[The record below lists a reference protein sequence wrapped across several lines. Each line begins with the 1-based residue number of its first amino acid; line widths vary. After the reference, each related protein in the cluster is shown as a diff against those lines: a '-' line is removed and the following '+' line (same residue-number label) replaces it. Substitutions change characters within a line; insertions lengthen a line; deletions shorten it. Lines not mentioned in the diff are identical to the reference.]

1 MSSNPIIP
9 KAKDISQN
17 EYTNSKLPEAL
28 PDNFIRSLTAG
39 NRQHKNIMNGVNGIK
54 CDERKIDENDSSLVN
69 YPSTVPNIVL
79 VQKIIDYYG
88 YFTESIK
95 RELHFIITE
104 WNNCNRNYFHLN
116 IALERYQKIFN
127 ITSKEEARK
136 RIKTT
141 VKVLISCSIVIFNDN
156 KSNYSATNIP
166 IFKDIHYKR
175 NIIIIVFS
183 EDFSDI
189 LKGVNS
195 SILINQVVYQLPL
208 TAFFL
213 YLRLMNHKKM
223 NVNKYN
229 ENIISVSSLLE
240 SCTSLPSEEKIE
252 EDLTNRIK
260 KPFEKGMERLE
271 KEEILK
277 EWYYCR
283 SDGNR
288 LSEKELREE
297 RFLYKKF
304 KTYHVKYTMNNNDE
318 IRKVYLKSLKNKKN
332 YQDRVKNR
340 KKITPK
346 KLS

>member
-1 MSSNPIIP
+1 
-9 KAKDISQN
+9 
-17 EYTNSKLPEAL
+17 
-28 PDNFIRSLTAG
+28 
-39 NRQHKNIMNGVNGIK
+39 
-54 CDERKIDENDSSLVN
+54 
-69 YPSTVPNIVL
+69 
-79 VQKIIDYYG
+79 
-88 YFTESIK
+88 
-95 RELHFIITE
+95 
-104 WNNCNRNYFHLN
+104 
-116 IALERYQKIFN
+116 
-127 ITSKEEARK
+127 
-136 RIKTT
+136 
-141 VKVLISCSIVIFNDN
+141 
-156 KSNYSATNIP
+156 
-166 IFKDIHYKR
+166 
-175 NIIIIVFS
+175 
-183 EDFSDI
+183 
-189 LKGVNS
+189 
-195 SILINQVVYQLPL
+195 
-208 TAFFL
+208 
-213 YLRLMNHKKM
+213 MNHKKM